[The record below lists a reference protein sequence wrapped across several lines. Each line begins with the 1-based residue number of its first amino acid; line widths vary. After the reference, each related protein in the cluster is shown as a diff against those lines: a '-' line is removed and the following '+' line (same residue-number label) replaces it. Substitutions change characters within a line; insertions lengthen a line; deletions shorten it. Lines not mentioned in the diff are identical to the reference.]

1 MALIQPSLAE
11 GISTTVLE
19 AMACQ
24 IPIIGTNVGGNKE
37 LIINNENGFLIS
49 PNSIEELNEKI
60 ILLSN
65 NVDLVEKF
73 GNKSLELV
81 KKFEWS
87 TVGKKYVK
95 LYESLMN

>member
-1 MALIQPSLAE
+1 
-11 GISTTVLE
+11 
-19 AMACQ
+19 MACQ

-87 TVGKKYVK
+87 NVGKKYVK

>member
-1 MALIQPSLAE
+1 
-11 GISTTVLE
+11 LE